1 MRWKSQLKKSIA
13 TATRSAVL
21 WSNNEYN
28 MYQFMVVWIRD
39 TARKLVEGFEDDGRS
54 TAYLMANFKQE
65 MMDRTARQL
74 SEVMANMDGFMEE
87 LTEREP
93 MDSLSDVD
101 WTEVAEVY
109 EAEVDEAID
118 DAEKLF
124 RGD

>member
-28 MYQFMVVWIRD
+28 MYQFMVVWIREN
-39 TARKLVEGFEDDGRS
+39 ARNLVKEVEGDG
-54 TAYLMANFKQE
+54 LQMANVKQE
-65 MMDRTARQL
+65 MMNRTARQL

-87 LTEREP
+87 LTQREP

-101 WTEVAEVY
+101 WDEVAEMY

-118 DAEKLF
+118 DADKLY

>member
-1 MRWKSQLKKSIA
+1 MRWKRQLKKSIA

-21 WSNNEYN
+21 WSNNDYN

-39 TARKLVEGFEDDGRS
+39 TARKLVKEVEGDG
-54 TAYLMANFKQE
+54 MQMVNVKQE
-65 MMDRTARQL
+65 MMNKTARRL

-93 MDSLSDVD
+93 MDSLSDVE
-101 WTEVAEVY
+101 WGEVAEVY
-109 EAEVDEAID
+109 EEEVNEAID
-118 DAEKLF
+118 DADKLF